1 MLWKCDKT
9 VERRISRAEN
19 GVKNISNNYLQTL
32 ASYSAWLINHGFLLF
47 IELHTISFLFFH
59 FIISIFYSVLLIHMV
74 YPIYSGNGKTNQ

>member
-32 ASYSAWLINHGFLLF
+32 ASYSG
-47 IELHTISFLFFH
+47 S
-59 FIISIFYSVLLIHMV
+59 
-74 YPIYSGNGKTNQ
+74 